1 MSSLLPALKFSSI
14 ERYSGSHVL
23 CPRRVLLIYPPR
35 PHPPYLN
42 PSPYPPLDYSY
53 SLQIRFV
60 LLLPLRRPVR
70 QHYKTRRDLLLR
82 QLKILVNQALILVR
96 LVAYTAYRNRADL
109 NPLPPQRRRSLVARQ
124 CRRRRNAAQQI
135 RRVQRPS

>member
-1 MSSLLPALKFSSI
+1 M
-14 ERYSGSHVL
+14 ERYGGSHVL
-23 CPRRVLLIYPPR
+23 CPRRVSLIYPPR

-60 LLLPLRRPVR
+60 LLLPPRRPVR
-70 QHYKTRRDLLLR
+70 RHHKTRGDLLLR
-82 QLKILVNQALILVR
+82 QLEILVDQALVLVG
-96 LVAYTAYRNRADL
+96 LVAHAACGNRADL
-109 NPLPPQRRRSLVARQ
+109 NPLPPQRRGSLVARQ

-135 RRVQRPS
+135 RRVQRPG

>member
-14 ERYSGSHVL
+14 ERYSGSYVL
-23 CPRRVLLIYPPR
+23 CSRRVSLIYPPR
-35 PHPPYLN
+35 PHPLYLN
-42 PSPYPPLDYSY
+42 PSPYPPLDHSY

-70 QHYKTRRDLLLR
+70 QHHKTRRDLLLR
-82 QLKILVNQALILVR
+82 QL
-96 LVAYTAYRNRADL
+96 VAHTACRNRANL
-109 NPLPPQRRRSLVARQ
+109 NPLPPQRRGSLVARQ
-124 CRRRRNAAQQI
+124 CQRRRNAAQQI